1 MKKNPDSN
9 PVPEIPGSKKYVW
22 KLHQPGTD
30 HGAQYYLQT
39 SRDLYASRGIHALQ
53 RKLNAIENQLA
64 EERQVNQKL
73 LEINQFG
80 NEPENAP
87 NLERSAQKM
96 AQLLC
101 RLYSCS
107 FIGIY
112 YIPSQQEPARL
123 MFAAG
128 AAAGLAPEALEPDTI
143 SQWGIQVF
151 DTRER
156 PYTPEASSEKR
167 DSRRY
172 QKFPSILVAPII
184 HNNLLQGMIL
194 LGDISQNAFIP
205 SDDRVVQ
212 AAAARLAEV
221 WEYDYREYVMVE
233 FVQSVGNLSMIQE
246 TTGLMEIISSIARR
260 TLDASFTVVAALQRK
275 EWLLRWA
282 GDAPI
287 LCNSL
292 QNGASTFLD
301 EAIKSPYTFCL
312 RDSRLDPRSACLQ
325 FDAPELCSLLVSPI
339 IIDGNA
345 RFLLLAFG
353 KVGAS
358 AFTNEDVFLA
368 DLLSAHAS
376 QNLGSCLVNE
386 KLRHSLFTTQ
396 LFNELNN
403 QISQVETLGQA
414 ADIITYTAYQLT
426 QPRACGLVLFSS
438 EGEKE
443 AESIYPVQEQPVSHP
458 HILIQQ
464 AMASRQAIHLD
475 EAESTGHIVIPIITQ
490 RRCYGTLWLN
500 LAKDNLERS
509 QAKDEILAMVNQSTI
524 ALERLILL
532 EETRSQ
538 AKKLIQAY
546 SNLEVTYDQTLQAL
560 MRALDARD
568 KETEGHSERVA
579 NLAVILGQEIGLPQN
594 ELKALT
600 RGSLLHDIGKIG
612 ISDNIL
618 LKDEALTE
626 EEREIMRQH
635 PRIGADIIQEIP
647 ALNDALQVIAFHQE
661 RWDGNGYPYGLA
673 GKEIP
678 LAARIFSVIDV
689 YDALTTR
696 RPYRTINMTP
706 AEAIGYLEEQAG
718 IQFDPEI
725 VEAFTHM
732 LRDIR

>member
-1 MKKNPDSN
+1 
-9 PVPEIPGSKKYVW
+9 
-22 KLHQPGTD
+22 
-30 HGAQYYLQT
+30 
-39 SRDLYASRGIHALQ
+39 
-53 RKLNAIENQLA
+53 
-64 EERQVNQKL
+64 
-73 LEINQFG
+73 
-80 NEPENAP
+80 
-87 NLERSAQKM
+87 
-96 AQLLC
+96 
-101 RLYSCS
+101 
-107 FIGIY
+107 
-112 YIPSQQEPARL
+112 
-123 MFAAG
+123 
-128 AAAGLAPEALEPDTI
+128 
-143 SQWGIQVF
+143 
-151 DTRER
+151 
-156 PYTPEASSEKR
+156 
-167 DSRRY
+167 
-172 QKFPSILVAPII
+172 
-184 HNNLLQGMIL
+184 
-194 LGDISQNAFIP
+194 
-205 SDDRVVQ
+205 
-212 AAAARLAEV
+212 
-221 WEYDYREYVMVE
+221 
-233 FVQSVGNLSMIQE
+233 
-246 TTGLMEIISSIARR
+246 
-260 TLDASFTVVAALQRK
+260 
-275 EWLLRWA
+275 
-282 GDAPI
+282 
-287 LCNSL
+287 
-292 QNGASTFLD
+292 
-301 EAIKSPYTFCL
+301 
-312 RDSRLDPRSACLQ
+312 
-325 FDAPELCSLLVSPI
+325 
-339 IIDGNA
+339 
-345 RFLLLAFG
+345 
-353 KVGAS
+353 
-358 AFTNEDVFLA
+358 
-368 DLLSAHAS
+368 
-376 QNLGSCLVNE
+376 
-386 KLRHSLFTTQ
+386 
-396 LFNELNN
+396 LNN